1 MSVNVVLT
9 VKGMT
14 CDHCE
19 QTVKETVTQ
28 LDGVEHVDVQVQQ
41 EQVNLEYDNSEIS
54 LEAICTAIE
63 EQGYAVVR

>member
-1 MSVNVVLT
+1 
-9 VKGMT
+9 MT

-28 LDGVEHVDVQVQQ
+28 LDGVEQVDVQVQQ